1 MQNGAELEERDF
13 FKDHFTAQELRT
25 LIGETPVTDVFS
37 WKSPSFKRLGLDPK
51 DLDDD
56 RLIALMVEEPR
67 LIRRPITVIGG
78 RLIVGADLDALTEA
92 LS

>member
-1 MQNGAELEERDF
+1 MQRGAELEERDF
-13 FKDHFTAQELRT
+13 FKDPFNERELRA
-25 LIGETPVTDVFS
+25 LIGETRVSDVFS

-67 LIRRPITVIGG
+67 LIRRPLTVIGG
-78 RLIVGADLDALTEA
+78 RLIVGADLNALAEA